1 MMTTNPPINTQTC
14 DRHSSAWAKARV
26 LLPSGGVLYCCGHCA
41 RTWDY
46 AGEFTIQYET
56 VTV

>member
-1 MMTTNPPINTQTC
+1 MDGMKC

-26 LLPSGGVLYCCGHCA
+26 LLPSLRELFFCGHCMA
-41 RTWDY
+41 
-46 AGEFTIQYET
+46 TIQIDGEYTVTYET